1 MAGKAN
7 SVESR
12 IENAK
17 ALLKEAGYTVL
28 HAPPIEIGATHRL
41 TAQDLSMFRAPGDVT
56 AHVARA
62 LAARLGTEILPH
74 ALVTKNEDA
83 HNYSAEY
90 TAVLHVV
97 VRKDARGM
105 ASV

>member
-1 MAGKAN
+1 MAGKTTIDKN
-7 SVESR
+7 RVEK
-12 IENAK
+12 AK

-28 HAPPIEIGATHRL
+28 HTPPIEIGAVHRL
-41 TAQDLSMFRAPGDVT
+41 TAQDISMFRASGDVN

-62 LAARLGTEILPH
+62 LAARLGTEILSH
-74 ALVTKNEDA
+74 ALVTKTENA
-83 HNYSAEY
+83 HDYSAEY